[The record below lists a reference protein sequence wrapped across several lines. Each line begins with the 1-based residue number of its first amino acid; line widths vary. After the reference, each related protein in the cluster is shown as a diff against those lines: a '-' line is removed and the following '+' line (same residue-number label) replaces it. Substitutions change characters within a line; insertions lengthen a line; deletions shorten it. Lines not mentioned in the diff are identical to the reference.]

1 MVRATARLLPIPISA
16 LECKMKIRITFFLF
30 QLIVFA
36 CCIGCTQKQVVC
48 HEAQSIED
56 KDTSN
61 KAYRTIIQDLDAL
74 HDELKTAE
82 RVIGTSL
89 DSKVYN
95 TLNRAKQAANAKN
108 YEEARA
114 LYRQTL
120 ELARDHLVDDTT
132 LAAFRQALVN
142 LERRLDGNSSCKEAW
157 ADLLALAVKQR
168 LRRIVIPDFE
178 IGPPKTLID
187 ALDFFKQASVDYDDP
202 KIPIEQRGVSFVLK
216 LRDDGTGR
224 HSASGCKDP
233 FAATTNSEAPVIP
246 KLSARFISLYDVIAL
261 VCDTT
266 GYTFSM
272 RGGFV
277 MITPREDDVEP
288 MGQNEDSK

>member
-1 MVRATARLLPIPISA
+1 
-16 LECKMKIRITFFLF
+16 MKIRITFFLL

-36 CCIGCTQKQVVC
+36 CCTGCTQRRVVC
-48 HEAQSIED
+48 HEAQSIHED
-56 KDTSN
+56 KETTD
-61 KAYRTIIQDLDAL
+61 KAYQTIIHDLDAL

-82 RVIGTSL
+82 RVVRTSM
-89 DSKVYN
+89 DPKVYK

-120 ELARDHLVDDTT
+120 ELARDHLVDDAT
-132 LAAFRQALVN
+132 LVAFRQALVN

-187 ALDFFKQASVDYDDP
+187 ACDYFKQASRDYEDP

-216 LRDDGTGR
+216 LRDDGTAG
-224 HSASGCKDP
+224 HLASEGEDP
-233 FAATTNSEAPVIP
+233 FAAPTNSNAPVIP
-246 KLSARFISLYDVIAL
+246 KLSARCISLYDAITL

-266 GYTFSM
+266 GYMFSM

-277 MITPREDDVEP
+277 SITPREDDVEP
-288 MGQNEDSK
+288 MRLNENSK

>member
-1 MVRATARLLPIPISA
+1 MNII
-16 LECKMKIRITFFLF
+16 ITFTLF
-30 QLIVFA
+30 QLMVFA
-36 CCIGCTQKQVVC
+36 CCIGCTQKRVVY
-48 HEAQSIED
+48 HEAQSIHGD
-56 KDTSN
+56 NDTSD
-61 KAYRTIIQDLDAL
+61 KAYRMIIQDLDAL

-89 DSKVYN
+89 APKVYN

-108 YEEARA
+108 YEDARV
-114 LYRQTL
+114 LYRQTI
-120 ELARDHLVDDTT
+120 ELARDHLVDDAT
-132 LAAFRQALVN
+132 LVAFRQALVN
-142 LERRLDGNSSCKEAW
+142 LERRLGDDSSCEEAW
-157 ADLLALAVKQR
+157 ADLLALAVKKR

-187 ALDFFKQASVDYDDP
+187 AIDFFKQASVDYDDP
-202 KIPIEQRGVSFVLK
+202 KIPLEQRGVSFVLK
-216 LRDDGTGR
+216 LKDDGTGG
-224 HSASGCKDP
+224 HMASEGEDP
-233 FAATTNSEAPVIP
+233 FAVRAINEAPVIP

-277 MITPREDDVEP
+277 SITPKEDGVEP
-288 MGQNEDSK
+288 MRQNENTK

>member
-1 MVRATARLLPIPISA
+1 M
-16 LECKMKIRITFFLF
+16 
-30 QLIVFA
+30 
-36 CCIGCTQKQVVC
+36 
-48 HEAQSIED
+48 
-56 KDTSN
+56 
-61 KAYRTIIQDLDAL
+61 IIQDLDAL

-89 DSKVYN
+89 APKVYN

-108 YEEARA
+108 YEDARV
-114 LYRQTL
+114 LYRQTI
-120 ELARDHLVDDTT
+120 ELARDHLVDDAT
-132 LAAFRQALVN
+132 LVAFRQALVN
-142 LERRLDGNSSCKEAW
+142 LERRLGDDSSCEEAW
-157 ADLLALAVKQR
+157 ADLLALAVKKR

-187 ALDFFKQASVDYDDP
+187 AIDFFKQASVDYDDP
-202 KIPIEQRGVSFVLK
+202 KIPLEQRGVSFVLK
-216 LRDDGTGR
+216 LKDDGTGG
-224 HSASGCKDP
+224 HMASEGEDP
-233 FAATTNSEAPVIP
+233 FAVRAINEAPVIP

-277 MITPREDDVEP
+277 SITPKEDGVEP
-288 MGQNEDSK
+288 MRQNENTK

>member
-1 MVRATARLLPIPISA
+1 M
-16 LECKMKIRITFFLF
+16 
-30 QLIVFA
+30 FA
-36 CCIGCTQKQVVC
+36 CCTGCTQRRVVC
-48 HEAQSIED
+48 HEAQSIHED
-56 KDTSN
+56 KETTD
-61 KAYRTIIQDLDAL
+61 KAYQTIIHDLDAL

-82 RVIGTSL
+82 RVVRTSM
-89 DSKVYN
+89 DPKVYK

-120 ELARDHLVDDTT
+120 ELARDHLVDDAT
-132 LAAFRQALVN
+132 LVAFRQALVN

-187 ALDFFKQASVDYDDP
+187 ACDYFKQASRDYEDP

-216 LRDDGTGR
+216 LRDDGTAG
-224 HSASGCKDP
+224 HLASEGEDP
-233 FAATTNSEAPVIP
+233 FAAPTNSNAPVIP
-246 KLSARFISLYDVIAL
+246 KLSARCISLYDAITL

-266 GYTFSM
+266 GYMFSM

-277 MITPREDDVEP
+277 SITPREDDVEP
-288 MGQNEDSK
+288 MRLNENSK